1 MANAN
6 IAQAAQTY
14 ALAVQAFKAA
24 EVAKAEASQAL
35 LEAMQASEQERAET
49 PSGKVSVCQGRRT
62 VKVTCKALQAEI
74 KLMQERAVRTGRAVE
89 SVGSPY
95 VMLR

>member
-24 EVAKAEASQAL
+24 EVAKTEDSQAL
-35 LEAMQASEQERAET
+35 QEAMQASELTSYAT

-74 KLMQERAVRTGRAVE
+74 RATQERAVRTGRAVE
-89 SVGSPY
+89 SVGNPY
-95 VMLR
+95 VMIR

>member
-1 MANAN
+1 MANDK
-6 IAQAAQTY
+6 IAQAANVY
-14 ALAVQAFKAA
+14 ALAVASFKLA
-24 EVAKAEASQAL
+24 EQAKAEASLAL

-62 VKVTCKALQAEI
+62 VKVTCKALAAEI
-74 KLMQERAVRTGRAVE
+74 KATQERAVRTGRAIE

>member
-1 MANAN
+1 MATN
-6 IAQAAQTY
+6 IY
-14 ALAVQAFKAA
+14 ALASTYAQAVQAMKQA
-24 EVAKAEASQAL
+24 EQAKTEASLAL
-35 LEAMQASEQERAET
+35 LEAMQASELASYAT

-74 KLMQERAVRTGRAVE
+74 RATQERAVRTGRAVE